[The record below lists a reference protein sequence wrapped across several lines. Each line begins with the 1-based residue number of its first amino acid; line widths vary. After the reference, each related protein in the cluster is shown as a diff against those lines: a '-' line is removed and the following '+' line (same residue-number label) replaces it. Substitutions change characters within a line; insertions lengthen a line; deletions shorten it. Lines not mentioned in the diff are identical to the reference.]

1 MRNLFLASAVLALL
15 GTAPAYAGDDAG
27 AKRLWASKCSNCH
40 GDDGK
45 AQTDQGK
52 KLGIHDMTTKDW
64 QAAHPADKIAAALK
78 PGYKVKAA
86 GAEQDHVTSEIPQAK
101 VDGLVAIIKGLAK

>member
-52 KLGIHDMTTKDW
+52 KLKDW